1 MKIAVI
7 GSRTFSDYEYLKD
20 TLRCIHI
27 TQIVSGGDL
36 GADKL
41 AEQYAKEKNIQVSV
55 IPHTDNPETTGAHR
69 TYAIINQAQLVI
81 AFWDGK
87 SPGTADLLKYA
98 QQKGKK
104 TVIKY
109 FQASVDQKKTI

>member
-7 GSRTFSDYEYLKD
+7 GSRTFTDYDLVKD

-27 TQIVSGGDL
+27 TEIVSGGDT
-36 GADKL
+36 GADQL
-41 AEQYAKEKNIQVSV
+41 AEKYAQEKNIPLTV
-55 IPHTDNPETTGAHR
+55 IPHTEHPETPGSSR
-69 TYAIINQAQLVI
+69 SYSIISTAQMII

-87 SPGTADLLKYA
+87 SPGTGDLIRYA
-98 QQKGKK
+98 QQKGRK

-109 FQASVDQKKTI
+109 FQVKENTPNAS